1 MTTTSQLLSLL
12 TTPMQMTARA
22 LPRLDEDDRIVPL
35 LQHLSL
41 GFIAGVSNDTS
52 RSAIQGVDGGKLT
65 ADMIDALVRQ
75 HAPMCMRNLH
85 ESLHS
90 NGHLRHYGR
99 LQYNL
104 FLKDI
109 GLPLEE
115 ALLFWRRSFR
125 GMSDDKFNK
134 EYKYNIRYGYG
145 LEGKRINYPAKRWVS
160 SIEE

>member
-1 MTTTSQLLSLL
+1 
-12 TTPMQMTARA
+12 MTARA

-35 LQHLSL
+35 LSHLSL
-41 GFIAGVSNDTS
+41 GFIAGVSSDAS
-52 RSAIQGVDGGKLT
+52 RSAIQGIDGGKLT
-65 ADMIDALVRQ
+65 ADMVDALVRQ

-109 GLPLEE
+109 GLPLKE
-115 ALLFWRRSFR
+115 ALIFWRRSFR
-125 GMSDDKFNK
+125 SMSDDKFNK
-134 EYKYNIRYGYG
+134 EYKYNIRHGYG
-145 LEGKRINYPAKRWVS
+145 LEGKRISYPAKRRVQ
-160 SIEE
+160 